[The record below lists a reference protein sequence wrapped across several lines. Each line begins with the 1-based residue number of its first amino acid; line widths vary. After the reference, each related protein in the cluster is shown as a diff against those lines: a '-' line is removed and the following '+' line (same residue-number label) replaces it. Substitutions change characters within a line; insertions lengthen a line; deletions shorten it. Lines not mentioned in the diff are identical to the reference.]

1 MSEIKPPYVPPDSKK
16 AEFRNRYTAL
26 AKQVTGERNVTY
38 DKLYQR
44 VSEDERFARKMDV
57 EVTAASMQNGDHNAP
72 YLLAQSP
79 YVQNK
84 LHREGAKQSYIAA
97 YTKAT
102 VQEAK
107 SALQEKAQI
116 EHLPPVAEGLDK
128 AQLRD
133 RYTDLARQVT
143 GDQTLTYKQ
152 LYDRSGQDD
161 RVARKLDEAV
171 VAAAI
176 KKADNNAPYLLAQS
190 PYVQRMKHRQ
200 GAKQSNINAY
210 VKAATQQASQAVQ
223 RQAQR
228 NKFQQMQR

>member
-57 EVTAASMQNGDHNAP
+57 EVTAASMQNGEKDAP

-84 LHREGAKQSYIAA
+84 LHREGAKQSYITA

-107 SALQEKAQI
+107 SALQDKAQTQS
-116 EHLPPVAEGLDK
+116 PPVAEGSDK

-133 RYTDLARQVT
+133 HYMDLARQVT
-143 GDQTLTYKQ
+143 GDRNLTYKQ
-152 LYDRSGQDD
+152 LYDQSGRND
-161 RVARKLDEAV
+161 RIARKMDEAV
-171 VAAAI
+171 VATAM
-176 KKADNNAPYLLAQS
+176 KKGHSNAPYLLAQS
-190 PYVQRMKHRQ
+190 PYVQRMKHWE
-200 GAKQSNINAY
+200 GAKQSDINTY
-210 VKAATQQASQAVQ
+210 VKATMQQASQAVK

-228 NKFQQMQR
+228 NKQQQMQR